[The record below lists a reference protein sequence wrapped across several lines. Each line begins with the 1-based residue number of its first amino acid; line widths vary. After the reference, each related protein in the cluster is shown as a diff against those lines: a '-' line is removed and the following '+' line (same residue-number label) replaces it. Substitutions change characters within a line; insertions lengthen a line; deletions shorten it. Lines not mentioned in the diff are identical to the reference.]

1 MRRKQMCLN
10 GKLSIM
16 RVGLGFGLLA
26 VSVFPVA
33 CSTERTSKTGLLS
46 SVVFST
52 TGEWKNA
59 SLIGH
64 HASAS
69 SIYSPDPQA
78 TAVWKPNVQSVCPV
92 RISFYV
98 VAHASNTHQAQLS
111 VTGIAE
117 PKTVTLD
124 LTAGSPRWETI
135 GMYRFAGKGT
145 ETVTL
150 RNAGKGHLRLSA
162 LRLEILD
169 PADEKMIWQTLILDE
184 VIPTFTNKI
193 SDPAKRLSG
202 VRGGPPKGA
211 WELAFSDEFNGAV
224 VDTNVWQIAKGESW
238 GKLLSSRWPENC
250 VVEKGLLKLVTRK
263 EKRGGKEWTSA
274 MIATR
279 TFSQKYGYWEA
290 RCRYAGAPG
299 LNNAFWTISRKNGES
314 FEIDFNEG
322 HWPNVVNMSLHQSK
336 TNSLS
341 KSYRAEED
349 LSLDFHIYGC
359 LWNEKEIF
367 YFLDGQEIDR
377 KPNTKAQWASPV
389 LFSTAVFPWA
399 GPITDK
405 LDGKSM
411 DVDWVRIWR
420 IKTP

>member
-1 MRRKQMCLN
+1 MMKQKCLMD
-10 GKLSIM
+10 GKSAMGIG
-16 RVGLGFGLLA
+16 VGAVLLLT
-26 VSVFPVA
+26 VFQAA
-33 CSTERTSKTGLLS
+33 CSTGRTSKAGLLS
-46 SVVFST
+46 SAVFAT

-64 HASAS
+64 HASAA
-69 SIYSPDPQA
+69 SIYSSDPQA
-78 TAVWKPNVQSVCPV
+78 TAVWKPNVQSICPV

-98 VAHASNTHQAQLS
+98 VVHAGNTRQAQVS
-111 VTGIAE
+111 VTGIGE
-117 PKTVTLD
+117 PKAAVLD
-124 LTAGSPRWETI
+124 LTVGPPRWETI
-135 GMYRFAGKGT
+135 GTYRFGGKG
-145 ETVTL
+145 EELVTL

-184 VIPTFTNKI
+184 VIPSYVLKAR
-193 SDPAKRLSG
+193 DPSKQQLD
-202 VRGGPPKGA
+202 VQGGPPKGA
-211 WELAFSDEFNGAV
+211 WELAFRDEFNGTV
-224 VDTNVWQIAKGESW
+224 LDTNVWQISKSESW

-274 MIATR
+274 MISSR
-279 TFSQKYGYWEA
+279 QFQQKYGYWEA
-290 RCRYAGAPG
+290 RYRYAPAPG

-359 LWNEKEIF
+359 LWNEKEII

-377 KPNTKAQWASPV
+377 KPNTKAHWESPV
-389 LFSTAVFPWA
+389 LFSTAVFTWA
-399 GPITDK
+399 GPVTDK

-411 DVDWVRIWR
+411 DVEWVRVWR
-420 IKTP
+420 LRMP

>member
-1 MRRKQMCLN
+1 MNQACLAGRRSEQN
-10 GKLSIM
+10 
-16 RVGLGFGLLA
+16 VGLGASLLVLVVLLA
-26 VSVFPVA
+26 A
-33 CSTERTSKTGLLS
+33 CSTGRASKAGLLS
-46 SVVFST
+46 SAVFST

-59 SLIGH
+59 TLSGH

-92 RISFYV
+92 RISFYG
-98 VAHASNTHQAQLS
+98 VAHASNTRQAQLL

-124 LTAGSPRWETI
+124 LTVGPPRWETI
-135 GMYRFAGKGT
+135 GTYRFGGKG
-145 ETVTL
+145 EELVTL
-150 RNAGKGHLRLSA
+150 RNSGKGHLRLSA

-184 VIPTFTNKI
+184 VIPSFTRKV
-193 SDPAKRLSG
+193 SDPSKRLSG
-202 VRGGPPKGA
+202 VRGGPPKGD
-211 WELAFSDEFNGAV
+211 WVLAFSDEFNGFAL
-224 VDTNVWQIAKGESW
+224 DTNAWKTAQGESW
-238 GKLLSSRWPENC
+238 GKLMSSRWPENC

-274 MIATR
+274 MLATR
-279 TFSQKYGYWEA
+279 AFSQKYGYWEA
-290 RCRYAGAPG
+290 RYRYAGAPG
-299 LNNAFWTISRKNGES
+299 LNNAFWTHSRKDGQR

-322 HWPNVVNMSLHQSK
+322 HWPNVVNMSLHQSEM
-336 TNSLS
+336 NALS

-359 LWNEKEIF
+359 LWNEKEIV

-377 KPNTKAQWASPV
+377 KPNTKAQWESPV
-389 LFSTAVFPWA
+389 LFSTAVFTWA
-399 GPITDK
+399 GPVTDK

-411 DVDWVRIWR
+411 DVDWVRVWR
-420 IKTP
+420 LRAP